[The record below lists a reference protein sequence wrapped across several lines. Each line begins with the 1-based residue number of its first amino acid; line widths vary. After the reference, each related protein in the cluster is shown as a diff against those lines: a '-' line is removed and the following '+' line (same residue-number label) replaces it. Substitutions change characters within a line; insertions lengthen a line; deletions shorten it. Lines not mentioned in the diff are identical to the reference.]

1 MAQGRKPRLTA
12 ADWAGA
18 ALDAIGEGGL
28 GAVAV
33 EPLAARLGATK
44 GSFYWHFPNRDA
56 LVTAALDLW
65 ERRHTEDVITA
76 VEVEP
81 DPARRLRL
89 LFTTV
94 IAAVGTD
101 STEAAVLAAAEDPLV
116 APVLARVTE
125 RRVSYLAEAFHEL
138 GYPPAEARRRG
149 LLAFSAYLGHAQLVH
164 ATPAV
169 LPRGPQA
176 QREYVD
182 RILDLLMA
190 PPGG

>member
-1 MAQGRKPRLTA
+1 
-12 ADWAGA
+12 
-18 ALDAIGEGGL
+18 
-28 GAVAV
+28 
-33 EPLAARLGATK
+33 
-44 GSFYWHFPNRDA
+44 
-56 LVTAALDLW
+56 
-65 ERRHTEDVITA
+65 
-76 VEVEP
+76 
-81 DPARRLRL
+81 
-89 LFTTV
+89 V

-125 RRVSYLAEAFHEL
+125 RRVSYLAEAFREL

-169 LPRGPQA
+169 LPSGPQA

-182 RILDLLMA
+182 RILDLLVA